1 MKPLAL
7 ICVVLC
13 LALPACDQLA
23 LTRDTDLA
31 TITPEE
37 ARWSAER
44 LNELAAYADSVGY
57 TAIVLAQGDKVF
69 FSWGEVARS
78 YQNHSIRKPLL
89 SALYGFFVT
98 EGTIDLDL
106 TMEELGIDDIPPSLT
121 PEESQ
126 ATIRHL
132 LQGRSGVYH
141 PAAAE
146 VPSMTANR
154 PERGSHPPGTFFY
167 YNNWDFNAA
176 GTIFRQLTGKDIFGE
191 FERRIAKPIGMQDFE
206 PDSCHYNLEEQR
218 SQHPSYRFR
227 MSARDLA
234 RFGILYLQD
243 GVWEG
248 EQIIPADWIE
258 ESTKTHSEGDERLG
272 AGFGYMW
279 GTIREGGVLQTM
291 LGGTGLFFSGIG
303 VHHLV
308 IVDDLDL
315 VLVLRFDTDGNWT
328 PPPPESTRRL
338 YGLLVAAMPGE
349 SG

>member
-1 MKPLAL
+1 MKRLAL
-7 ICVVLC
+7 LCIVLC
-13 LALPACDQLA
+13 LGLAACDRTA
-23 LTRDTDLA
+23 PARDADLA

-37 ARWSAER
+37 AGWSPEK
-44 LNELAAYADSVGY
+44 LDELAAYADSVEY

-69 FSWGEVARS
+69 FSWGEVTRN

-89 SALYGFFVT
+89 SALYGFYVAD
-98 EGTIDLDL
+98 GTVDLDL

-121 PEESQ
+121 PEEKQ

-146 VPSMTANR
+146 IASMRAQR
-154 PERGSHPPGTFFY
+154 PERGSHAPGTFFY

-176 GTIFRQLTGKDIFGE
+176 GTIFRQLTGKDIFE
-191 FERRIAKPIGMQDFE
+191 DFARRIAKPIGMQDFD
-206 PDSCHYNLEEQR
+206 PDSCHYNLEEQY

-248 EQIIPADWIE
+248 EQLIPADWIE
-258 ESTKTHSEGDERLG
+258 ESTKTYGEVDERLR

-279 GTIREGGVLQTM
+279 GTILEGGVLQKM

-315 VLVLRFDTDGNWT
+315 VFVLRFDTDGNWT
-328 PPPPESTRRL
+328 MPPRETTRKL
-338 YGLLVAAMPGE
+338 YELLAAARPD
-349 SG
+349 